1 MKRKTDEIKA
11 GIAFMVFLISG
22 SAMDSDCYIV
32 MGIIAILSLLY
43 LGRIARRYEDE
54 YDN

>member
-1 MKRKTDEIKA
+1 MKRIDQVKTS
-11 GIAFMVFLISG
+11 IAFMVFLISG
-22 SAMDSDCYIV
+22 SAMDSDCYIL

-43 LGRIARRYEDE
+43 LGSIARRYEDE

>member
-1 MKRKTDEIKA
+1 MKKKADKIKA
-11 GIAFMVFLISG
+11 GIAFMVFAFCG
-22 SAMDSDCYIV
+22 SAMDSDCYIL

-54 YDN
+54 

>member
-1 MKRKTDEIKA
+1 MKRIDKVKT

-22 SAMDSDCYIV
+22 SAMDSDCYIL

-43 LGRIARRYEDE
+43 LGRIARRYENE